1 MAGGHE
7 GHRYALRTG
16 SLLDHHHLPI
26 EDRIRSAKLLPF
38 LQPIEVGGKGTE
50 ELVVTLRALVD
61 EVEGSSVGDR
71 GDVAEWGALSDQRAY
86 ILGLNVRTEDA
97 LEASLGCLIVEII
110 EVLVDLHQ
118 DMTAPFVVVESLV
131 EVLDHLLL
139 ASLDI
144 ETTQGKSLLGT
155 VDDLH
160 GVARATRSPTGE
172 PVTDELALC
181 LLNLRRLHVLYFLAP
196 ASFAIGTDGLG
207 PRGDL

>member
-7 GHRYALRTG
+7 GHRYALRTR

-26 EDRIRSAKLLPF
+26 EGRIRSAKLLPV

-50 ELVVTLRALVD
+50 ELVVALRALID

-71 GDVAEWGALSDQRAY
+71 GNVAEWGALSDEGAY
-86 ILGLNVRTEDA
+86 ILGLNVRAEDT
-97 LEASLGCLIVEII
+97 LEARLRCLIVEVI

-118 DMTAPFVVVESLV
+118 DMTTPFVVVESLV
-131 EVLDHLLL
+131 EVVDHLLL

-160 GVARATRSPTGE
+160 GVARATRSPTDE
-172 PVTDELALC
+172 PIPHELALC
-181 LLNLRRLHVLYFLAP
+181 LLNLCRLHVLYFLAP
-196 ASFAIGTDGLG
+196 ASFAIGADGLG
-207 PRGDL
+207 SRGDL